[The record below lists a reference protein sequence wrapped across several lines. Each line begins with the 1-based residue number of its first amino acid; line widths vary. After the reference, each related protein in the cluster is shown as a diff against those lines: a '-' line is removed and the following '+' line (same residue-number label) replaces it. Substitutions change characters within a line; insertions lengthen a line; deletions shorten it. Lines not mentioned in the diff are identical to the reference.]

1 MRAGGGGRPARMV
14 TSEILLPSAPLRE
27 FVRQFLRIE
36 ASLPGGNAVR
46 PIIARTELVLAFNLS
61 PNPHR
66 AFEYHAGMTRTM
78 PDLLLVGPQTSRR
91 ADLLLGHSWST
102 FAIHFRPSA
111 FVRLFGGVPV
121 ASFTDRAVDARDVL
135 GADVSGLHER
145 LARCTSSAAMARTA
159 ERFLEQR
166 LAGAL
171 PLHPTGRAAE
181 AMLDSQGRMKVAGA
195 IQLSGLS
202 ERHFER
208 RFIEHMGMP
217 PKLFARVTRLNYVV
231 RLKSQQPSLTWAQIS
246 QDAGYF
252 DQTHLVKDF
261 KAMAGATPGAFLR
274 GTAPADG
281 GFLLSSLPQS
291 A

>member
-1 MRAGGGGRPARMV
+1 MV
-14 TSEILLPSAPLRE
+14 TSQIVLPSAPLRGY
-27 FVRQFLRIE
+27 VRQFLRSE
-36 ASLPGGNAVR
+36 AFVPGGNAVR
-46 PIIARTELVLAFNLS
+46 PVIARTELVLVFNLS
-61 PNPHR
+61 PHAHR
-66 AFEYHAGMTRTM
+66 AFEYHAGMARTM
-78 PDLLLVGPQTSRR
+78 PDQLLVGPQTSRR

-102 FAIHFRPSA
+102 FAIHFQPSA

-121 ASFTDRAVDARDVL
+121 AAFTDRAVDARDVL
-135 GADVSGLHER
+135 GAGVCGLHER
-145 LARCTSSAAMARTA
+145 LLRCASSAAMARTA
-159 ERFLEQR
+159 ERFLEQQ
-166 LAGAL
+166 LTGAL
-171 PLHPTGRAAE
+171 PLHATGRAAE
-181 AMLDSQGRMKVAGA
+181 AMLDSHGRMTVAHA

-217 PKLFARVTRLNYVV
+217 PKLFARVARLNYVV

-261 KAMAGATPGAFLR
+261 KAMAGATPGAFHR
-274 GTAPADG
+274 GPAPADG
-281 GFLLSSLPQS
+281 GFLLSSPPLH

>member
-1 MRAGGGGRPARMV
+1 MV
-14 TSEILLPSAPLRE
+14 TSQTLLPSAPLRE
-27 FVRQFLRIE
+27 YVRQFLRIE

-61 PNPHR
+61 PHAHR
-66 AFEYHAGMTRTM
+66 AFEYHAGATRTM

-91 ADLLLGHSWST
+91 ADLLLGDRWST
-102 FAIHFRPSA
+102 FAIHFQPSA
-111 FVRLFGGVPV
+111 FVRLFGGTPV
-121 ASFTDRAVDARDVL
+121 AAFTDRAVDARDVL
-135 GADVSGLHER
+135 GPAVGELHER
-145 LARCTSSAAMARTA
+145 LQRCTSTTAMARAA
-159 ERFLEQR
+159 ERFLEPR
-166 LAGAL
+166 LPASL
-171 PLHPTGRAAE
+171 PLHPTGRAAA
-181 AMLDSQGRMKVAGA
+181 AMLESHGRLKVADA
-195 IQLSGLS
+195 IRLSGLS

-208 RFIEHMGMP
+208 RFAEHMGLA
-217 PKLFARVTRLNYVV
+217 PKLFARVARLNYVV
-231 RLKSQQPSLTWAQIS
+231 RLKAEQPALTWVQIS

-261 KAMAGATPGAFLR
+261 KAMAGAPPGAFLR

>member
-1 MRAGGGGRPARMV
+1 MSCGRTGPSARMV
-14 TSEILLPSAPLRE
+14 SSQILLPSAPLRE
-27 FVRQFLRIE
+27 YVRQFLRIE

-61 PNPHR
+61 PHAHR
-66 AFEYHAGMTRTM
+66 AFEYHAGMARTM

-102 FAIHFRPSA
+102 FAIHFQPSA

-121 ASFTDRAVDARDVL
+121 AALTDRAVDARDVL
-135 GADVSGLHER
+135 GASVAALHER
-145 LARCTSSAAMARTA
+145 LLRCTASAAMARTA

-166 LAGAL
+166 LASAL
-171 PLHPTGRAAE
+171 PLHVTGRAAE
-181 AMLDSQGRMKVAGA
+181 AILDSHGRMTVAGA

-208 RFIEHMGMP
+208 RFIEHMGVP
-217 PKLFARVTRLNYVV
+217 PKLFARIARLNYVV
-231 RLKSQQPSLTWAQIS
+231 RLKRQRPSLTWAQIS